1 MVPEELKIISFDGEK
16 EVIGV
21 VGRIIKSFL
30 DGKGK
35 VNAGFRENVLY
46 LVNVCLRIVCL
57 VTYQKFEPYEDFG
70 SATTVVASTITS
82 IITVWLLYNK
92 FEMGI
97 YDKIEVFAAW
107 YLFILSNRYEEIV
120 MSDDFVHVLL
130 FFWIVKVILTWSIFF
145 Y

>member
-97 YDKIEVFAAW
+97 YDKIKVHNEVALLWRFPKLNYAKINS
-107 YLFILSNRYEEIV
+107 ILCRSHE
-120 MSDDFVHVLL
+120 
-130 FFWIVKVILTWSIFF
+130 KG
-145 Y
+145 